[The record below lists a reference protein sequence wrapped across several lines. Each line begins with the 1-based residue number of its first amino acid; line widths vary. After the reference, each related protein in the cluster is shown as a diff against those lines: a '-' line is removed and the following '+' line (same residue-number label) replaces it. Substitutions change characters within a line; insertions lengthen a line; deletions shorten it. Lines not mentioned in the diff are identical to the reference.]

1 MTKKN
6 NKKKTTE
13 VVERSM
19 WLMRKGVMTHPSS
32 KAFSEEFMPIF
43 VIGSGQQSTVQFSKA
58 PTSKTFREINYW
70 EVRGISLLQSNT

>member
-1 MTKKN
+1 
-6 NKKKTTE
+6 
-13 VVERSM
+13 
-19 WLMRKGVMTHPSS
+19 MTHPSS